1 MWNPLCVIG
10 GAKYGVF
17 YTKRYGSGCGLNSTG
32 LDFLPVY
39 NMEDGDLDLVAGSVP
54 LGKHYIFVVVH
65 GACVASSHVCGDIR
79 FYRRPEQ

>member
-1 MWNPLCVIG
+1 
-10 GAKYGVF
+10 
-17 YTKRYGSGCGLNSTG
+17 
-32 LDFLPVY
+32 
-39 NMEDGDLDLVAGSVP
+39 MEDGDLDLVAGSVP